1 MYVKNISQL
10 LKEQLPLK
18 LRLSE
23 GSSIYGKIISQDGKN
38 GLIKLYD
45 GTIIPAIFISENKLL
60 NDRFIKFVIEQ
71 FSEDALIL
79 KAIDETMNPQGED
92 SINALL
98 KKLNIPREEGTKI
111 INSLIRFNLPA
122 TDENVMS
129 IYKNITFLEKLGK
142 MADDDILNFLHT
154 YIKGD
159 FTPES
164 KEFAIAK
171 EMFSKLL
178 KIDTDFLSFLVEN
191 EIPFN
196 IENMLKSSDFIEN
209 KFNINNMINTLKNLL
224 EMDNKDFPRVNFTD
238 TIKEL
243 INNPE
248 VLPVIREYLE
258 GKLYPG
264 GEKSTVA
271 QEALSKLSNL
281 NVDYLSSLIERELP
295 AILEGLPEALNF
307 AKDKDLISNLISEL
321 KNLFLA
327 NKEELFA
334 FSFKDIIKDLSE
346 KPDLLPL
353 ITNYIEG
360 KLASDSE
367 DFHIVEEAFSKSSKL
382 NTDYISSLLKSK
394 ISSILSSLPNG
405 SDLVKDTANTDK
417 IINALKTILE
427 GDKRD
432 LSMFSLN
439 NTIKEIMDK
448 PETLHL
454 LPNGILNKFSDNM
467 EILKHLCNNYNIYF
481 FNTYNNDNMFKN
493 NIIIKNKYKPNTSI
507 DPDDIK
513 VFITVDTPNTG
524 TVEAYLYKKGAS
536 LTISIKT
543 ERKHIGLFKKNI
555 EKLNKTLADKGYDI
569 INISIESINPQ
580 TNMVSLSNFFNDTI
594 FKELDVRV

>member
-71 FSEDALIL
+71 FNDEALVL
-79 KAIDETMNPQGED
+79 KVIDDTMNPQGED
-92 SINALL
+92 SINALI

-111 INSLIRFNLPA
+111 INSLIRFNLSA
-122 TDENVMS
+122 TDENVMT

-154 YIKGD
+154 YIEGD

-164 KEFAIAK
+164 KEFSIAK

-196 IENMLKSSDFIEN
+196 IENILKSSDFIEN
-209 KFNINNMINTLKNLL
+209 KFSINNMINSLKNLL
-224 EMDNKDFPRVNFTD
+224 EMDNKESPIGTFTD

-243 INNPE
+243 ISKPE
-248 VLPVIREYLE
+248 VLPIIHEYLE
-258 GKLYPG
+258 DNLYPG
-264 GEKSTVA
+264 GEKSNVA
-271 QEALSKLSNL
+271 QEAFAKLSNV
-281 NVDYLSSLIERELP
+281 NVDYLSLLIERELP
-295 AILEGLPEALNF
+295 AILEGSPDAYNF
-307 AKDKDLISNLISEL
+307 VKDKDLINNLISEL
-321 KNLFLA
+321 KNLLA
-327 NKEELFA
+327 TNKEELFTS
-334 FSFKDIIKDLSE
+334 SFKDIIKDLSE
-346 KPDLLPL
+346 KPEFLLR
-353 ITNYIEG
+353 NYIDG
-360 KLASDSE
+360 KLASDGE
-367 DFHIVEEAFSKSSKL
+367 DFHLVEEAFSKSLKL

-394 ISSILSSLPNG
+394 VPSILSSLPNG
-405 SDLVKDTANTDK
+405 SDLVKNIADTDK
-417 IINALKTILE
+417 IISALKSIIE
-427 GDKRD
+427 GEKRD

-454 LPNGILNKFSDNM
+454 LSNEILNKFSDNM
-467 EILKHLCNNYNIYF
+467 EILRHLCNNYNIYF
-481 FNTYNNDNMFKN
+481 FNTYNNHNMFKN

-507 DPDDIK
+507 DPDDVK

-543 ERKHIGLFKKNI
+543 ENKHISLFRKSV
-555 EKLNKTLADKGYDI
+555 EKLNDTLVNKGYDI
-569 INISIESINPQ
+569 INISVESINPQ

-594 FKELDVRV
+594 FKELDVKV